1 MAAASRRMH
10 FGIMVY
16 PTGQHI
22 SGWRLPEAA
31 PRASSEN
38 LPLLI
43 QIAQT
48 AERGKFDMIFFADA
62 LSTGPTYHP
71 STIVRL
77 EPITLLSALAMVT
90 SRIGLAATATTTYIE
105 PYTLARLLGSLD
117 HISGGRAAWNIITN
131 ALPEN
136 AANFGREHPP
146 HDERYAIAGEF
157 VSVVKGLWDSW
168 DDDALL
174 IDKASGV
181 FADTS
186 RMHRLNHIGKYF
198 SVAGP
203 LNMSRPP
210 QGYPVLIQAGSSDTG
225 RDLAAQVAEVIFAV
239 HADKALAKAFAQ
251 DMRARVERY
260 GRDPNLVKI
269 LPGVCPIVAGSKQEA
284 LEKFATMSAYQD
296 PSVALKVLADRL
308 GHDLSSYDLDA
319 PVPDLPASDGMRGH
333 AATLT
338 AMARR
343 DNLTL
348 RQLRDLAAGAM
359 GHRMLFG
366 TAEQVADGLEEWFVE
381 GAADGFNVM
390 PSWLPGGFAD
400 FVDLVIPILQRR
412 GLFRA
417 DYEGST
423 LREHLGLPRPASIWA
438 T

>member
-1 MAAASRRMH
+1 
-10 FGIMVY
+10 
-16 PTGQHI
+16 
-22 SGWRLPEAA
+22 
-31 PRASSEN
+31 
-38 LPLLI
+38 
-43 QIAQT
+43 
-48 AERGKFDMIFFADA
+48 
-62 LSTGPTYHP
+62 
-71 STIVRL
+71 
-77 EPITLLSALAMVT
+77 
-90 SRIGLAATATTTYIE
+90 
-105 PYTLARLLGSLD
+105 
-117 HISGGRAAWNIITN
+117 
-131 ALPEN
+131 
-136 AANFGREHPP
+136 
-146 HDERYAIAGEF
+146 
-157 VSVVKGLWDSW
+157 
-168 DDDALL
+168 
-174 IDKASGV
+174 
-181 FADTS
+181 
-186 RMHRLNHIGKYF
+186 MHRLNHVGKYF

-203 LNMSRPP
+203 LNMSRPL

-251 DMRARVERY
+251 DMRVRIERY

-269 LPGVCPIVAGSKQEA
+269 LTGVCPIVAGSKQEA
-284 LEKFATMSAYQD
+284 LEKFATMSAFQD
-296 PSVALKVLADRL
+296 PNVALKVLADRL
-308 GHDLSSYDLDA
+308 GHDLSNYDLDA

-359 GHRMLFG
+359 GHRLLFG

-390 PSWLPGGFAD
+390 PSWLPGGFND

-417 DYEGST
+417 DYEGSM